1 MAKSILQ
8 PLLFLSIS
16 VVTFLVCYLLAITV
30 QVGTI
35 AEGGV
40 SLILIVMFLSFLI
53 HWVMFI
59 PSYLFQTEKFYDL
72 TGSVTY
78 LSVVWFVFLST
89 YQSISLN
96 FGNLILVLLISI
108 WTIRLGLFL
117 FMRIHKAGEDK
128 RFRTIKTSASQFFMT
143 FTLSGLWVTLCSMCA
158 LVAISSPEGLV
169 MNALTYVG
177 IILFIIGFGIEIV
190 ADNQKTAFR
199 SIEAN
204 KDSFITSGLWSKSRH
219 PNYFGEVL
227 LWFAIAVISFSSLEG
242 LQLITLISPVF
253 TYILLV
259 YVSGVRMLEDMNDKK
274 WADNEQYKSYKK
286 NTPMLFPKL

>member
-1 MAKSILQ
+1 MKVITNIL
-8 PLLFLSIS
+8 IS
-16 VVTFLVCYLLAITV
+16 VLSFAVSYGIAHLTGSVIVKNAVLLAYV
-30 QVGTI
+30 
-35 AEGGV
+35 
-40 SLILIVMFLSFLI
+40 I
-53 HWVMFI
+53 HWIAYI
-59 PSYLFQTEKFYDL
+59 PAYLFQTEKFYDL
-72 TGSVTY
+72 TGSITY

>member
-1 MAKSILQ
+1 MKVMTNIL
-8 PLLFLSIS
+8 IS
-16 VVTFLVCYLLAITV
+16 VLSFAFSYGIAHLTGSVIVKNAVLLAYV
-30 QVGTI
+30 
-35 AEGGV
+35 
-40 SLILIVMFLSFLI
+40 I
-53 HWVMFI
+53 HWIAYI
-59 PSYLFQTEKFYDL
+59 PAYMFQTEKFYDL

-89 YQSISLN
+89 YKSISLN

-128 RFRTIKTSASQFFMT
+128 RFRSIKTSASQFFMT

>member
-1 MAKSILQ
+1 MKVITNIL
-8 PLLFLSIS
+8 IS
-16 VVTFLVCYLLAITV
+16 VLSFAISYGIAHLTGSVIVKNAVLLAYV
-30 QVGTI
+30 
-35 AEGGV
+35 
-40 SLILIVMFLSFLI
+40 I
-53 HWVMFI
+53 HWIAYI
-59 PSYLFQTEKFYDL
+59 PAYVFQTEKFYDL

-117 FMRIHKAGEDK
+117 FIRIHKAGEDK

-143 FTLSGLWVTLCSMCA
+143 FTISGLWVTLCSMCA

-274 WADNEQYKSYKK
+274 WADDEKYKSYKK

>member
-1 MAKSILQ
+1 MKVITNIL
-8 PLLFLSIS
+8 IS
-16 VVTFLVCYLLAITV
+16 VLSFAISYGIAHLTGSVIVKNAVLLAYV
-30 QVGTI
+30 
-35 AEGGV
+35 
-40 SLILIVMFLSFLI
+40 I
-53 HWVMFI
+53 HWIAYI
-59 PSYLFQTEKFYDL
+59 PAYVFQTEKFYDL

-143 FTLSGLWVTLCSMCA
+143 FTISGLWVTLCSMCA

-190 ADNQKTAFR
+190 ADHQKTAFR

-274 WADNEQYKSYKK
+274 WADDEQYKS
-286 NTPMLFPKL
+286 LSLIHI

>member
-1 MAKSILQ
+1 MKVITNIL
-8 PLLFLSIS
+8 IS
-16 VVTFLVCYLLAITV
+16 VLSFAISYGIAHLTGSVIVKNAVLLAYV
-30 QVGTI
+30 
-35 AEGGV
+35 
-40 SLILIVMFLSFLI
+40 I
-53 HWVMFI
+53 HWIAYI
-59 PSYLFQTEKFYDL
+59 PAYLFQTEKFYDL

-143 FTLSGLWVTLCSMCA
+143 FTISGLWVTLCSMCA

-169 MNALTYVG
+169 MNALTYIG

-242 LQLITLISPVF
+242 LSLIHISEP
-253 TYILLV
+253 TRPY
-259 YVSGVRMLEDMNDKK
+259 
-274 WADNEQYKSYKK
+274 
-286 NTPMLFPKL
+286 

>member
-1 MAKSILQ
+1 MKVITNIL
-8 PLLFLSIS
+8 IS
-16 VVTFLVCYLLAITV
+16 VLSFAISYGIAHLTGSVIVKNAVLLAYV
-30 QVGTI
+30 
-35 AEGGV
+35 
-40 SLILIVMFLSFLI
+40 I
-53 HWVMFI
+53 HWIAYI
-59 PSYLFQTEKFYDL
+59 PAYIFQTEKFYDL

-143 FTLSGLWVTLCSMCA
+143 FTISGLWVTLCSMCA

-242 LQLITLISPVF
+242 LQLITLISPIF

-274 WADNEQYKSYKK
+274 WADDEQYKSYKK

>member
-1 MAKSILQ
+1 MKVITNIL
-8 PLLFLSIS
+8 IS
-16 VVTFLVCYLLAITV
+16 VLSFAISYGIAHLTGSVIVKNAVLLAYV
-30 QVGTI
+30 
-35 AEGGV
+35 
-40 SLILIVMFLSFLI
+40 I
-53 HWVMFI
+53 HWIAYI
-59 PSYLFQTEKFYDL
+59 PAYLFQTEKFYDL

-274 WADNEQYKSYKK
+274 WADDEQYKSYKK

>member
-1 MAKSILQ
+1 MKVTTNIL
-8 PLLFLSIS
+8 IS
-16 VVTFLVCYLLAITV
+16 VLSFVISYGIAHLTGSVIVKNAVLLAYV
-30 QVGTI
+30 
-35 AEGGV
+35 
-40 SLILIVMFLSFLI
+40 I
-53 HWVMFI
+53 HWIAYI
-59 PSYLFQTEKFYDL
+59 PAYLFQTEKFYDL

-143 FTLSGLWVTLCSMCA
+143 FTISGLWVTLCSMCA

-274 WADNEQYKSYKK
+274 WADDENYKSYKE

>member
-1 MAKSILQ
+1 MKVITNIL
-8 PLLFLSIS
+8 IS
-16 VVTFLVCYLLAITV
+16 VLSFAFSYGIAHLTGSVIVKNAVLLAYV
-30 QVGTI
+30 
-35 AEGGV
+35 
-40 SLILIVMFLSFLI
+40 I
-53 HWVMFI
+53 HWIAYI
-59 PSYLFQTEKFYDL
+59 PAYMFQTEKFYDL

-89 YQSISLN
+89 YKSISLN

-143 FTLSGLWVTLCSMCA
+143 FTISGLWVTLCSMCA

>member
-1 MAKSILQ
+1 MKNHI
-8 PLLFLSIS
+8 FNIIS
-16 VVTFLVCYLLAITV
+16 
-30 QVGTI
+30 
-35 AEGGV
+35 
-40 SLILIVMFLSFLI
+40 SLIAFYIPFQIALLTDLVLVKNLILLI
-53 HWVMFI
+53 FCIQWVSFI
-59 PSYLFQTEKFYDL
+59 PAYIFQTEKFYDL

-169 MNALTYVG
+169 MNALTYIG

-259 YVSGVRMLEDMNDKK
+259 YVSGVRMLDDMGNKK
-274 WADNEQYKSYKK
+274 WGHLDSYQKYLK
-286 NTPMLFPKL
+286 NTPRLFFRIFS

>member
-1 MAKSILQ
+1 MKVITNIL
-8 PLLFLSIS
+8 IS
-16 VVTFLVCYLLAITV
+16 VLSFAISYGIAHLTGSVIVKNAVLLAYV
-30 QVGTI
+30 
-35 AEGGV
+35 
-40 SLILIVMFLSFLI
+40 I
-53 HWVMFI
+53 HWIAYI
-59 PSYLFQTEKFYDL
+59 PAYLFQTEKFYDL

-96 FGNLILVLLISI
+96 FENLILVLLISI

-227 LWFAIAVISFSSLEG
+227 LWFAIAVISFSSLDG

-259 YVSGVRMLEDMNDKK
+259 YISGVRMLEDMNDKK

>member
-1 MAKSILQ
+1 MKVITNIL
-8 PLLFLSIS
+8 IS
-16 VVTFLVCYLLAITV
+16 VLSFAVSYGIAHLTGSVIVKNAVLLAYV
-30 QVGTI
+30 
-35 AEGGV
+35 
-40 SLILIVMFLSFLI
+40 I
-53 HWVMFI
+53 HWIAYI
-59 PSYLFQTEKFYDL
+59 PAYVFQTEKFYDL
-72 TGSVTY
+72 TGSITY

-143 FTLSGLWVTLCSMCA
+143 FTISGLWVTLCSMCA

>member
-1 MAKSILQ
+1 MKVITNIL
-8 PLLFLSIS
+8 IS
-16 VVTFLVCYLLAITV
+16 VLSFAISYGIAHLTGSVIVKNAVLLAYV
-30 QVGTI
+30 
-35 AEGGV
+35 
-40 SLILIVMFLSFLI
+40 I
-53 HWVMFI
+53 HWIAYI
-59 PSYLFQTEKFYDL
+59 PAYVFQTEKFYDL

-227 LWFAIAVISFSSLEG
+227 LWFAIAVISYSSLEG

-274 WADNEQYKSYKK
+274 WANNEQYKSYKK

>member
-1 MAKSILQ
+1 MKVITNIL
-8 PLLFLSIS
+8 IS
-16 VVTFLVCYLLAITV
+16 VLSFAFSYGIAHLTGSVIVKNAVLLAYV
-30 QVGTI
+30 
-35 AEGGV
+35 
-40 SLILIVMFLSFLI
+40 I
-53 HWVMFI
+53 HWIAYI
-59 PSYLFQTEKFYDL
+59 PAYVFQTEKFYDL

-143 FTLSGLWVTLCSMCA
+143 FTISGLWVTLCSMCA

>member
-1 MAKSILQ
+1 MKVITNIL
-8 PLLFLSIS
+8 IS
-16 VVTFLVCYLLAITV
+16 VLSFAISYGIAHLTGSVIVKNAVLLAYV
-30 QVGTI
+30 
-35 AEGGV
+35 
-40 SLILIVMFLSFLI
+40 I
-53 HWVMFI
+53 HWIAYI
-59 PSYLFQTEKFYDL
+59 PAYLFQTEKFYDL

-96 FGNLILVLLISI
+96 FGNLVLVLLISI

-143 FTLSGLWVTLCSMCA
+143 FTISGLWVTLCSMCA

-242 LQLITLISPVF
+242 LQLITLISPIF

-274 WADNEQYKSYKK
+274 WADDEQYKSYKK

>member
-1 MAKSILQ
+1 MKVITNIL
-8 PLLFLSIS
+8 IS
-16 VVTFLVCYLLAITV
+16 VLSFAFSYGIAHLTGSIIVKNAVLLAYV
-30 QVGTI
+30 
-35 AEGGV
+35 
-40 SLILIVMFLSFLI
+40 I
-53 HWVMFI
+53 HWIAYI
-59 PSYLFQTEKFYDL
+59 PAYIFQTEKFYDL

-227 LWFAIAVISFSSLEG
+227 LWFAIAVISYSSLEG

>member
-1 MAKSILQ
+1 MKVITNIL
-8 PLLFLSIS
+8 IS
-16 VVTFLVCYLLAITV
+16 VLSFAISYGIAHLTGSVIVKNAVLLAYV
-30 QVGTI
+30 
-35 AEGGV
+35 
-40 SLILIVMFLSFLI
+40 I
-53 HWVMFI
+53 HWIAYI
-59 PSYLFQTEKFYDL
+59 PAYMFQTEKFYDL

-89 YQSISLN
+89 YKSISLN

-274 WADNEQYKSYKK
+274 WADDEKYKSYKE

>member
-1 MAKSILQ
+1 MKVITNIL
-8 PLLFLSIS
+8 IS
-16 VVTFLVCYLLAITV
+16 VLSFAISYGIAHLTGSVIVKNAVLLAYV
-30 QVGTI
+30 
-35 AEGGV
+35 
-40 SLILIVMFLSFLI
+40 I
-53 HWVMFI
+53 HWIAYI
-59 PSYLFQTEKFYDL
+59 PAYIFQTEKFYDL

-143 FTLSGLWVTLCSMCA
+143 FTISGLWVTLCSMCA

-169 MNALTYVG
+169 MNALTYIG

-274 WADNEQYKSYKK
+274 WADDENYKSYKE

>member
-1 MAKSILQ
+1 MKVITNIL
-8 PLLFLSIS
+8 IS
-16 VVTFLVCYLLAITV
+16 VLSFAISYGIAHLTGSVIVKNAVLLAYV
-30 QVGTI
+30 
-35 AEGGV
+35 
-40 SLILIVMFLSFLI
+40 I
-53 HWVMFI
+53 HWIAYI
-59 PSYLFQTEKFYDL
+59 PAYLFQTEKFYDL

-143 FTLSGLWVTLCSMCA
+143 FTISGLWVTLCSMCA

-204 KDSFITSGLWSKSRH
+204 KDSYITSGLWSKSRH

-274 WADNEQYKSYKK
+274 WADDENYKSYKE

>member
-1 MAKSILQ
+1 MKVITNIL
-8 PLLFLSIS
+8 IS
-16 VVTFLVCYLLAITV
+16 VLSFAISYGIAHLTGSVIVKNAVLLAYV
-30 QVGTI
+30 
-35 AEGGV
+35 
-40 SLILIVMFLSFLI
+40 I
-53 HWVMFI
+53 HWIAYI
-59 PSYLFQTEKFYDL
+59 PAYLFQTEKFYDL

-143 FTLSGLWVTLCSMCA
+143 FTISGLWVTLCSMCA

>member
-1 MAKSILQ
+1 MKWITNIL
-8 PLLFLSIS
+8 IS
-16 VVTFLVCYLLAITV
+16 VLSFAISYGIAYLTGSVIVKNAVLLAYV
-30 QVGTI
+30 
-35 AEGGV
+35 
-40 SLILIVMFLSFLI
+40 I
-53 HWVMFI
+53 HWVAYI
-59 PSYLFQTEKFYDL
+59 PAYLFQTEKFYDL

-128 RFRTIKTSASQFFMT
+128 GFRTIKTSASQFFMT
-143 FTLSGLWVTLCSMCA
+143 FTISGLWVTLCSMCA

-242 LQLITLISPVF
+242 LQLITLISPIF

-274 WADNEQYKSYKK
+274 WADDEQYKSYKK

>member
-1 MAKSILQ
+1 MKVITYIL
-8 PLLFLSIS
+8 IS
-16 VVTFLVCYLLAITV
+16 VLSFATSYLIANLTGSVIVKNAVLLAY
-30 QVGTI
+30 
-35 AEGGV
+35 A
-40 SLILIVMFLSFLI
+40 I
-53 HWVMFI
+53 HWIAFI
-59 PSYLFQTEKFYDL
+59 PAYIFQTEKFYDL

-89 YQSISLN
+89 YKSISLN

-128 RFRTIKTSASQFFMT
+128 RFRSIKTSASQFFMT
-143 FTLSGLWVTLCSMCA
+143 FTISGLWVTLCSMCA

-274 WADNEQYKSYKK
+274 WANNEQYKSYKK

>member
-1 MAKSILQ
+1 MKVITNIL
-8 PLLFLSIS
+8 IS
-16 VVTFLVCYLLAITV
+16 VLSFAFSYGIAHLTGSVIVKNAVLLAYV
-30 QVGTI
+30 
-35 AEGGV
+35 
-40 SLILIVMFLSFLI
+40 I
-53 HWVMFI
+53 HWIAYI
-59 PSYLFQTEKFYDL
+59 PAYLFQTEKFYDL

-143 FTLSGLWVTLCSMCA
+143 FTISGLWVTLCSMCA

-199 SIEAN
+199 SIESN

>member
-1 MAKSILQ
+1 MKWITNIL
-8 PLLFLSIS
+8 IS
-16 VVTFLVCYLLAITV
+16 VLSFAISYGIAYLTGSVIVKNAVLLAYV
-30 QVGTI
+30 
-35 AEGGV
+35 
-40 SLILIVMFLSFLI
+40 I
-53 HWVMFI
+53 HWVAYI
-59 PSYLFQTEKFYDL
+59 PAYLFQTEKFYDL

-143 FTLSGLWVTLCSMCA
+143 FTISGLWVTLCSMCA

-242 LQLITLISPVF
+242 LQLITLISPIF

-274 WADNEQYKSYKK
+274 WADDEQYKSYKK

>member
-1 MAKSILQ
+1 MKVITNIL
-8 PLLFLSIS
+8 IS
-16 VVTFLVCYLLAITV
+16 V
-30 QVGTI
+30 
-35 AEGGV
+35 
-40 SLILIVMFLSFLI
+40 LSFAFSYGIAHLTGSIIVKNAVFLAYVI
-53 HWVMFI
+53 HWIAYI
-59 PSYLFQTEKFYDL
+59 PAYIFQTEKFYDL

-227 LWFAIAVISFSSLEG
+227 LWFAIAVISYSSLEG

-274 WADNEQYKSYKK
+274 WADDEQYKSYKK

>member
-1 MAKSILQ
+1 MKVIINIL
-8 PLLFLSIS
+8 IS
-16 VVTFLVCYLLAITV
+16 VLSFAISYGIAHLTGSVIVKNAVLLAYV
-30 QVGTI
+30 
-35 AEGGV
+35 
-40 SLILIVMFLSFLI
+40 I
-53 HWVMFI
+53 HWIAYI
-59 PSYLFQTEKFYDL
+59 PAYVFQTEKFYDL

-143 FTLSGLWVTLCSMCA
+143 FTISGLWVTLCSMCA

-227 LWFAIAVISFSSLEG
+227 LWFAIAVISYSSLEG

-274 WADNEQYKSYKK
+274 WADDEQYKSYKK

>member
-1 MAKSILQ
+1 MKVITNIL
-8 PLLFLSIS
+8 IS
-16 VVTFLVCYLLAITV
+16 VLSFAISYGIAHLTGSVIVKNAVLLAYV
-30 QVGTI
+30 
-35 AEGGV
+35 
-40 SLILIVMFLSFLI
+40 I
-53 HWVMFI
+53 HWIAYI
-59 PSYLFQTEKFYDL
+59 PAYVFQTEKFYDL

-199 SIEAN
+199 SIESN

>member
-1 MAKSILQ
+1 MKVITNIL
-8 PLLFLSIS
+8 IS
-16 VVTFLVCYLLAITV
+16 VLSFAISYGIAHLTGSVIVKNAVLLAYV
-30 QVGTI
+30 
-35 AEGGV
+35 
-40 SLILIVMFLSFLI
+40 I
-53 HWVMFI
+53 HWIAYI
-59 PSYLFQTEKFYDL
+59 PAYVFQTEKFYDL

-242 LQLITLISPVF
+242 LQLITLISPIF

-274 WADNEQYKSYKK
+274 LADNEQYKSYKK